1 MLSFAKRKIR
11 TRFAPS
17 PTGYLHVG
25 GLRTALY
32 AYLFAKQNQ
41 GRFIL
46 RIEDTDQ
53 AREVKGAVKNLLDSL
68 KWAGLEPD
76 EGIIAKWGK
85 TAEKGRFG
93 PYTQSKR
100 VKIYQKYAQK
110 LVDSGQAYYCF
121 CSPQRLESLRH
132 QQEQEKKP
140 TRYDWHCRH
149 LTEEEVK
156 KKLKA
161 KEPHVIRMKVPE
173 NQELEFTDWVR
184 GKVVFNTNDIDDQV
198 IIKSDGFPTYH
209 LASVVDDHLMQITH
223 VIRGEEWLSSTPKH
237 ILLYM
242 SFVWPVPEFIHLP
255 LLLNPDK
262 SKLSKRQGDVSV
274 EDYRQKG
281 YLPEALVNFVAL
293 LGWNPGTEQE
303 IFSLDELI
311 KKFNLQKINKS
322 GAVFD
327 VKKLDWMNSEYI
339 KKLPATKFAAL
350 AGPFLAEK
358 FPEFDFSA
366 DPKAVAK
373 ILALEQDRIMRL
385 DQIGDN
391 ASFFFTDK
399 LSFKSELLVWKKS
412 TAMATK
418 ENLALLIEEL
428 KKFSAGEWTAEK
440 LENLV
445 KNIIAQNS
453 LGNGDV
459 LWPMR
464 VALTGEEKS
473 PPPFIVAEIL
483 GQEKSLQRLSAAME
497 LLK

>member
-339 KKLPATKFAAL
+339 KKLSPEDFAKA
-350 AGPFLAEK
+350 ARPFLEKK
-358 FPEFDFSA
+358 FPEFNFSA
-366 DPKAVAK
+366 NESAVKK
-373 ILALEQDRIMRL
+373 ILAIEQERVSRL
-385 DQIGDN
+385 DQTGES
-391 ASFFFTDK
+391 AGFF
-399 LSFKSELLVWKKS
+399 LSKKITYPPEILVWKKS
-412 TAMATK
+412 SAETAK
-418 ENLALLIEEL
+418 KNLELLVAEL
-428 KKFSAGEWTAEK
+428 KNQPAGEWRTEK
-440 LENLV
+440 LEEKI
-445 KNIIAQNS
+445 KNIIAENN

-464 VALTGEEKS
+464 VALTGQEKS
-473 PPPFIVAEIL
+473 PPPFAVAEIL
-483 GQEKSLQRLSAAME
+483 GKEKSLERLAEAIE
-497 LLK
+497 ILK